1 VVEVAADGGRGEA
14 QEVAEFGGADGSM
27 LQHGV
32 EDAVTR
38 ALFSVVGLAADA
50 RGNDVGSL
58 IRDDGHVRPG
68 GPEARSGA
76 AGPGSGGSGSRH
88 SGSRRKRT
96 HGIHNTIM
104 S

>member
-1 VVEVAADGGRGEA
+1 
-14 QEVAEFGGADGSM
+14 M

-38 ALFSVVGLAADA
+38 ALFGVVGLAAGA
-50 RGNDVGSL
+50 RGNDVGNL

-68 GPEARSGA
+68 GPEAGSAA
-76 AGPGSGGSGSRH
+76 AGPGNGRSSSRH
-88 SGSRRKRT
+88 SGSRRKGT

>member
-1 VVEVAADGGRGEA
+1 
-14 QEVAEFGGADGSM
+14 M

-38 ALFSVVGLAADA
+38 ALFGVVGLAGGA
-50 RGNDVGSL
+50 RGNGVGNL
-58 IRDDGHVRPG
+58 IRDDGHVRPV
-68 GPEARSGA
+68 GPEASSAA
-76 AGPGSGGSGSRH
+76 AGPGTGRSGSRH
-88 SGSRRKRT
+88 SGSRHRGT